1 MRCFAQAGTAS
12 GTAHLKTVLRL
23 SGPGRRQCFD
33 GILAAWF
40 ENELLDAPVQE
51 FRHEE
56 DIFRWACDLVDP
68 SELFELLARFPENAE
83 DFTVETELV
92 DSSRIT
98 IGAKQDLVRRRSDAD
113 CPRRSRSLRLVAQD
127 RRIGFVAD
135 RRSCL
140 HIEWHIDRNLAQE
153 LSLNVEHLN
162 PTVSSVSN
170 VDVIFC
176 VHRNAVRRHKLAWSA
191 AGFSPGLQPVAI
203 LVDFCDA
210 RVDVAIADVGV
221 AS

>member
-1 MRCFAQAGTAS
+1 MFIERHVQLSKAFEDSTHHQTS
-12 GTAHLKTVLRL
+12 ETVVRL
-23 SGPGRRQCFD
+23 G
-33 GILAAWF
+33 F
-40 ENELLDAPVQE
+40 EY
-51 FRHEE
+51 
-56 DIFRWACDLVDP
+56 IFRRACDFVDP
-68 SELFELLARFPENAE
+68 SELFELLARFPEDAE

-98 IGAKQDLVRRRSDAD
+98 IGAEQNLVRRRSNAD

-135 RRSCL
+135 RGSCI

-170 VDVIFC
+170 VDVI
-176 VHRNAVRRHKLAWSA
+176 SA
-191 AGFSPGLQPVAI
+191 STAMLCGVINWPGPLPGSPQ
-203 LVDFCDA
+203 
-210 RVDVAIADVGV
+210 
-221 AS
+221 